1 MIYLD
6 VSFYY
11 SFIYLFILCIIVIRI
26 GFLND
31 NFLDFKHLE
40 NDALRITE
48 WFPNNFMKLNE
59 DKCHLM
65 SFGAKGNNEISI
77 RIGEACVKESTEEN
91 LLGITFD
98 QSISFKQH
106 VKALCKKAGQKL
118 HALARISRYMDTEKQ
133 QQLMRASSYHN
144 SVTVHLFG
152 CFMIELWIIK

>member
-1 MIYLD
+1 MFLEETDICNYADDTTIYACGPN
-6 VSFYY
+6 
-11 SFIYLFILCIIVIRI
+11 IENVIM
-26 GFLND
+26 D
-31 NFLDFKHLE
+31 LE

-98 QSISFKQH
+98 QSLSFKQH
-106 VKALCKKAGQKL
+106 MKALCKKAGKNSM
-118 HALARISRYMDTEKQ
+118 HSPE
-133 QQLMRASSYHN
+133 YH
-144 SVTVHLFG
+144 VTWTLKNY
-152 CFMIELWIIK
+152 CS